1 MMVMQSSDKT
11 VQILTPFPVGKA
23 YSYLSNGLDL
33 SVGDLVLVPL
43 GRKQTI
49 GVVWSRDAEADV
61 DASKLKAVIDKIESP
76 PVPDVHRNFISWIA
90 SYTMAD
96 IGAVL
101 KMSLPKM
108 VENALVKPPKK
119 EDISPCQ
126 EIKSLKTDLDL
137 SNDQVEAA
145 KVLTDALKS
154 NEFSPVLLDGV
165 TGSGKTE
172 VYFEALAECFRTG
185 RQALV
190 LLPEIGLSSQ
200 FIDRFK
206 RRFGTE
212 PAIWHSDVT
221 PAKKRKIWKG
231 VIKGETQCVVGARSA
246 LMLPFADLGLIVID
260 EEHDQSYKQEDGVI
274 YNARDM
280 AIVRA
285 KLGAFPVV
293 LASATPSLETMQN
306 VWDGKYQHVVLPS
319 RFGPAVMP
327 DIEMIDMREEKTTA
341 QVFLS
346 DTLREAMIRAKE
358 RGEQSLLF
366 LNRRG
371 YAPLTLCRK
380 CGHRFQC
387 PSCTA
392 WLVEHRKTGRLH
404 CHHCDFDMRIP
415 KICPECETEESLVA
429 CGPGVERIAE
439 EARMVMPDANVLLL
453 SSDIT
458 NSPKALEEAL
468 NDITAGK
475 ADVVIGTQLIAK
487 GHNFPKLTCVGV
499 VDADIGLSGGDMR
512 AAERT
517 FQLLHQVSGRAGR
530 SSLKGT
536 VYLQSYMP
544 DHTVMQALAAGD
556 RDPFLKLEAREREAA
571 DMPPYGKLVSLII
584 SGQKEDIV
592 QNYCRML
599 ARNAPAYTNIQVLGP
614 AAAMLAILRGK
625 HRWRFL
631 LRAPKDVQIQKIV
644 GDWVASVKKPSSIQ
658 LKVDID
664 PQSFF

>member
-1 MMVMQSSDKT
+1 MQSSPKT
-11 VQILTPFPVGKA
+11 AAVLTPFPVGRA
-23 YSYLSNGLDL
+23 YSYALDAGQEAA
-33 SVGDLVLVPL
+33 SGAFVLVPL
-43 GRKQTI
+43 GKKQTI
-49 GVVWSRDAEADV
+49 GVVWDNQAPQDGYDPA
-61 DASKLKAVIDKIESP
+61 KLKSIVATIDMP
-76 PVPDVHRNFISWIA
+76 AMPQAHRQFLKWIA

-96 IGAVL
+96 LGSVL

-108 VENALVKPPKK
+108 VENAMIKPPKK
-119 EDISPCQ
+119 PDTYPCTQ
-126 EIKSLKTDLDL
+126 VERLKTDLEL

-145 KVLTDALKS
+145 KVMTDAIKK
-154 NEFSPVLLDGV
+154 NAFSPILLDGV

-172 VYFEALAECFRTG
+172 VYFEALAEVFRQG
-185 RQALV
+185 GQALV
-190 LLPEIGLSSQ
+190 LLPEIGLSAQ
-200 FIDRFK
+200 FLERFE
-206 RRFGTE
+206 RRFGIA
-212 PAIWHSDVT
+212 PAVWHSDVT
-221 PAKKRKIWKG
+221 PAQKRKIWRG
-231 VIKGETQCVVGARSA
+231 VIEGETKCVVGARSA
-246 LMLPFADLGLIVID
+246 LMLPFQNLKLIVVD
-260 EEHDQSYKQEDGVI
+260 EEHDASYKQEDGVI

-285 KLGAFPVV
+285 KLGNFPIV

-306 VWDGKYQHVVLPS
+306 VWSGKYTSVVLPS

-327 DIEMIDMREEKTTA
+327 DTHMIDMRAEKTTA
-341 QVFLS
+341 QVFIS
-346 DTLREAMIRAKE
+346 DPLREALIETKE

-404 CHHCDFDMRIP
+404 CHHCDFDLRIP
-415 KICPECETEESLVA
+415 KECPECGAEESLVA

-439 EARMVMPDANVLLL
+439 EAKMVLPDANVLLL

-468 NDITAGK
+468 KSITSG
-475 ADVVIGTQLIAK
+475 DVDVIIGTQLIAK
-487 GHNFPKLTCVGV
+487 GHHFPKLTCVGV

-530 SSLKGT
+530 SGLKGH
-536 VYLQSYMP
+536 VYIQSYMP
-544 DHTVMQALAAGD
+544 DHTVMQAIAAGK
-556 RDPFLKLEAREREAA
+556 RDPFLKLEAGEREAA
-571 DMPPYGKLVSLII
+571 SMPPYGKLASLII
-584 SGQKEDIV
+584 SGPKIDTV
-592 QNYCRML
+592 QAYCRLL
-599 ARNAPAYTNIQVLGP
+599 AQSAPAYTNIQVLGP
-614 AAAMLAILRGK
+614 AEAMLAVLRGK

-631 LRAPKDVQIQKIV
+631 IRAPKDIHIQQVVDNWIK
-644 GDWVASVKKPSSIQ
+644 GVKKPSNVQ